1 MRALARLRR
10 LLGALMGALMRR
22 EPRVR
27 AKDSVVLRD
36 LDLPIVPSSSSKTG
50 APGAASAGMSSGI
63 EESDVPV
70 AQTLANG
77 MPELQPEISSA
88 GGGLANSAHDADHID
103 SLVLDD
109 DLRHEAARAVTLPPD
124 VEPPIAVTQDE
135 STPTEEIV
143 ASVAEET
150 SSVPLGSPFGSVTI
164 SGISDAERSE
174 GETARPGALA
184 MRDDAAVASPDKENE
199 AERAGSFVPEFL
211 PGAELI
217 AKGEEDWTAAGTLPG
232 AHEASAGAAAAPEE
246 EWISEDDDAEG
257 FSDPGGEAAG
267 SIADAEGDAAT
278 GQPQVSPHPRRPRA
292 APSQRRPEPV
302 TEYDGVGLSVPSD
315 DYRTW
320 NRAVADNLLLRTPEG
335 SDLYLTITPRIL
347 ARALVEL
354 QGASLNAEQ
363 AQEHFAN
370 SVSDFYRARVLTQG
384 ARLRVLRRTG
394 DDGLPECI
402 GFLGLTV
409 LAAYRMRSDE
419 EATGLAYYVRLAE
432 LLRCDLAGPYP
443 AGFDP
448 FVFESLWY
456 FLRDWIAQ
464 RRCGR
469 LVVPGPETGHRRFVG
484 LPLAHVP
491 LRSLDVEKLPD
502 FFVWAGYQPS
512 SEVTHERLVGD
523 FARWVR
529 ARGALTPTGVAAFAD
544 ARRPAVL
551 AEIRAEL
558 DSWDGTC
565 DESSSRRSAAVEILF
580 DLVQQRPE
588 LSYMPRRPSGFPA
601 RFDDGVHTFEASD
614 DDGWYGPVSVAPQ
627 DGGELA
633 SGFTWQAPYSGI
645 EFALRRAAASVISL
659 APSDDSSY
667 SGFMSTRGL
676 RKGVRCAVLCRED
689 IAHVAVEYLSH
700 VSERPC
706 TSLRHPELPVGWSLF
721 AGVLARR
728 IADAPAGF
736 ESIDVQ
742 ANVGLIPSGGIR
754 LGNRWTWLHGA
765 PPRIIVTGSEPGLPV
780 TVDGEPATVGED
792 GVLQS
797 AGPLAALGAHVI
809 QVGPLRRTVEIV
821 EPSIPVD
828 SLAPHAQSY
837 RSRAAALLALPAGS
851 WTIVGAV
858 PGQIA
863 RAKYGHRAGTI
874 VECAFTPSWAIRV
887 GPEGAA
893 TALNVFA
900 GVPPAPVLPSG
911 PRLGALSTRGGLA
924 WATAIYAVAVRHP
937 RINSVT
943 TGCESPAVAE
953 SWKSY
958 ARCAGEIKR
967 QFRRS
972 RR

>member
-1 MRALARLRR
+1 MRTLAKLRR
-10 LLGALMGALMRR
+10 LFSALIGALMRR
-22 EPRVR
+22 GPRAA
-27 AKDSVVLRD
+27 AKDSVALRD
-36 LDLPIVPSSSSKTG
+36 VDLPAVPSSSSKTN
-50 APGAASAGMSSGI
+50 APGAASASVCSGTQ
-63 EESDVPV
+63 ESAVPIV
-70 AQTLANG
+70 QTLPSGEAEG
-77 MPELQPEISSA
+77 R
-88 GGGLANSAHDADHID
+88 GGLANSSHEADRID
-103 SLVLDD
+103 SPALDD
-109 DLRHEAARAVTLPPD
+109 NFGHEAARTGTPPPE
-124 VEPPIAVTQDE
+124 VEPPIAVIPDQSTHTDE
-135 STPTEEIV
+135 MIE
-143 ASVAEET
+143 SVAENT
-150 SSVPLGSPFGSVTI
+150 SSVQLGSPFGPVTI
-164 SGISDAERSE
+164 SGISDAETSE
-174 GETARPGALA
+174 TETATPGAFA
-184 MRDDAAVASPDKENE
+184 MPDNAVPASPNEENE
-199 AERAGSFVPEFL
+199 AERAGSFVPEFG
-211 PGAELI
+211 PAAELI
-217 AKGEEDWTAAGTLPG
+217 SEGEEDLIAAGTLPG
-232 AHEASAGAAAAPEE
+232 VHEARTGAVPAPEE
-246 EWISEDDDAEG
+246 EWIREDDAESL
-257 FSDPGGEAAG
+257 FDPGGEAAG
-267 SIADAEGDAAT
+267 SIADAEGDATT
-278 GQPQVSPHPRRPRA
+278 GQPQVSPHPRRPRP
-292 APSQRRPEPV
+292 APSERRPEPV
-302 TEYDGVGLSVPSD
+302 TEYDAVGLSPPSE

-320 NRAVADNLLLRTPEG
+320 NRAIAENLLLKTPEG

-347 ARALVEL
+347 GRALVEL
-354 QGASLNAEQ
+354 QGASRNAEQ

-370 SVSDFYRARVLTQG
+370 SVSDFYRARVLTQT
-384 ARLRVLRRTG
+384 ARLRVLRRNG

-402 GFLGLTV
+402 GFLALTV

-419 EATGLAYYVRLAE
+419 EATGLAYYVRLGE

-456 FLRDWIAQ
+456 FLRDWLAQ
-464 RRCGR
+464 RRGCR
-469 LVVPGPETGHRRFVG
+469 LVVPAPETGHRRFVG

-491 LRSLDVEKLPD
+491 LRSLDIEKLPD

-565 DESSSRRSAAVEILF
+565 EESFSRRSAAVEILF
-580 DLVQQRPE
+580 DPVQQRPE
-588 LSYMPRRPSGFPA
+588 LFYVPRRPSGFPT
-601 RFDDGVHTFEASD
+601 RFDDGIHTFEASD
-614 DDGWYGPVSVAPQ
+614 DGWYGRISVAPE

-633 SGFTWQAPYSGI
+633 SGFTWQAPYSGV

-659 APSDDSSY
+659 APSDDFSY
-667 SGFMSTRGL
+667 SGFMSARGL
-676 RKGVRCAVLCRED
+676 RRGVRCAVLCRED
-689 IAHVAVEYLSH
+689 VAHVAAEYLSH
-700 VSERPC
+700 VTERPC
-706 TSLRHPELPVGWSLF
+706 TSLRHAHLPVGWSLF

-728 IADAPAGF
+728 VAEAPAGF

-742 ANVGLIPSGGIR
+742 ANVGVIPSGGIR

-792 GVLQS
+792 GILQS
-797 AGPLAALGAHVI
+797 EGPLTGLGAHVI

-821 EPSIPVD
+821 EPSLPVG
-828 SLAPHAQSY
+828 SIAQRPQSS
-837 RSRAAALLALPAGS
+837 RSRGAVVLALPAGR

-874 VECAFTPSWAIRV
+874 VESAFVPSWAIRV

-893 TALNVFA
+893 AVLNVFA

-911 PRLGALSTRGGLA
+911 LRLGALSTRGYLA
-924 WATAIYAVAVRHP
+924 WATAIYDVAVRHP
-937 RINSVT
+937 RIDSLT
-943 TGCESPAVAE
+943 TDCGSLAIAE

-958 ARCAGEIKR
+958 ARCAGQIKR
-967 QFRRS
+967 RVRRFRR
-972 RR
+972 